1 MATDVEQLVIVGAGT
16 AGCSAALAAIRAG
29 LKVMLIDEHPQGSS
43 AMSLDAPY
51 FYGARLAP
59 VLSDEGTVADR
70 VLGSND
76 ALMEC
81 LEAGVE
87 VLVNTCVWGVFIPGP
102 NSQHLGGRQLG
113 LADNEK
119 SWIVGFD
126 NLILATGA
134 RDLVLSFPGWHLPG
148 VLGAM
153 GAANLL
159 GKYQAL
165 GGERMLVLGSG
176 NTALRL
182 AAQALDSGVTI
193 AGIVEPATEVQGDS
207 ALRQQLEEQGV
218 AFFTGQTLVR
228 ALGVNE
234 VSGAQLKSLG
244 DGSEQSIPCDTICMA
259 FGLVPNI
266 ELGAVAGC
274 AHEFDTARSGWVPSL
289 DEQMQTSVP
298 GIFVIGDAS
307 GVSEAALVDEQVAVR
322 QAQVAVAEIARREG
336 LQAVDVPRTLS
347 EPASASKPVYPPE
360 LWLQSLVAAGGMDVM
375 VCQCEEVSR
384 RELLEVR
391 APRYVCDG
399 ASSPANA
406 VRTLVA
412 DGRASQD
419 MLKRMTRV
427 GMGHC
432 QGRRCREHSAMLVAN
447 AAQLSLSSVT
457 PGSYRVPVRPL
468 PLTIM
473 RAHDE
478 PASIREHWP
487 TWLHPVE
494 GEVTGTH

>member
-1 MATDVEQLVIVGAGT
+1 MATDVEQLVIVGAGI
-16 AGCSAALAAIRAG
+16 AGCSAALAAVQAG
-29 LKVMLIDEHPQGSS
+29 LKVTLIDEHPQGTS

-70 VLGSND
+70 VLGANE

-81 LEAGVE
+81 LEVGVE

-102 NSQHLGGRQLG
+102 NNQHLGSRQLG

-119 SWIVGFD
+119 SWMVSFD

-165 GGERMLVLGSG
+165 GGERLLILGSG
-176 NTALRL
+176 NTALQL
-182 AAQALDSGVTI
+182 AVQALDAGVSI
-193 AGIVEPATEVQGDS
+193 AGIVEPAAEVQGDA
-207 ALRQQLEEQGV
+207 ALKQRLDEQGV
-218 AFFTGQTLVR
+218 AFFTGHTLER

-234 VSGAQLKSLG
+234 VSGAQLKSLS
-244 DGSEQSIPCDTICMA
+244 DGREQSIPCDTICMA
-259 FGLVPNI
+259 FGQVPNI

-274 AHEFDTARSGWVPSL
+274 AHEFDAARSGWAPRL
-289 DEQMQTSVP
+289 DERMETSIP
-298 GIFVIGDAS
+298 GIFAIGDAA
-307 GVSEAALVDEQVAVR
+307 GVSEVALIDEQVAVR
-322 QAQVAVAEIARREG
+322 QAQVAVTAIAAREG
-336 LQAVDVPRTLS
+336 LEMTSVPQAAPC
-347 EPASASKPVYPPE
+347 SATSSKSVYPPA
-360 LWLQSLVAAGGMDVM
+360 LWLQSLVDAGGMDVM

-391 APRYVCDG
+391 APRYLCRG
-399 ASSPANA
+399 ASSPDNA

-412 DGRASQD
+412 DGKASQD

-432 QGRRCREHSAMLVAN
+432 QGRRCREQSAMLVAN
-447 AAQLSLSSVT
+447 AADLPLSSVT
-457 PGSYRVPVRPL
+457 PGSYRIPVRPL
-468 PLTIM
+468 PLAIM
-473 RAHDE
+473 QAHDE
-478 PASIREHWP
+478 PASLREHWP